1 MKQWAA
7 YIAVVGA
14 TFAAGFQIGTERT
27 TLRLEQA
34 AWQAEISGDALR
46 DSLAAEVILAKSRT
60 DTVWRSVTRWRTV
73 VDTAWAQVPESVF
86 VSVPELGDARQA
98 CLALSTTCSEAQAL
112 HEQER
117 AAWIAQAGQ
126 DSLQITRLRQAWAQ
140 ANQQASDERS
150 KAWRRRAEGIA
161 GAVVLGLVLT
171 RVVSP

>member
-7 YIAVVGA
+7 YIAIVGA
-14 TFAAGFQIGTERT
+14 AFAAGFQIGTERT

-34 AWQAEISGDALR
+34 AWQAEVNGDALR

-98 CLALSTTCSEAQAL
+98 CLALSTACSEAQAA

-117 AAWIAQAGQ
+117 TAWIAQAGQ

-140 ANQQASDERS
+140 ASQQANDERG
-150 KAWRRRAEGIA
+150 KAWRRRVE
-161 GAVVLGLVLT
+161 GAVGTAALGLVLSRIT
-171 RVVSP
+171 K